1 MSLLKRL
8 KVAQAIT
15 LATLLPMLVAII
27 TLTVVVIMLNKRI
40 SDEQMTEDI
49 VKLSALFDAVAHNHA
64 VERGLTAG
72 FLGSGGLVGK
82 TGVDEQRK
90 KADAASTALL
100 DFDVTSLN
108 MFTSGEFSLLIQPI
122 KEQLSE
128 RASVRQR
135 VDNVAANNGAF
146 DYYSE
151 LNRRSLV
158 AIERL
163 LLKVS
168 DPDSAKLMNAR
179 LQLLW
184 MKERAGQYRGAL
196 NGVFSAGQ
204 TTETRRQA
212 IQFYV
217 RDESIR
223 NELFLLEAPDA
234 WQEKLRNFEASSAWK
249 DVDSAVQ
256 LFNSENDLSSITGPS
271 NWFEIATARIGD
283 INKLGYDI
291 GQSLIQVAR
300 QKTTAV
306 VRLKFVLIALF
317 VIVML
322 PVWMLG
328 MLVRRS
334 ISKRV
339 ALIQHFLNDVSV
351 HKDFNHR
358 LDDES
363 EDEISSIII
372 ALNQHLQDVRASLVR
387 LREHS
392 EHSQDALR
400 QVRTISSTIL
410 SEAEKQFANT
420 DQIATAM
427 AEMSQT
433 SLVIASDMQ
442 GATVETNAVQQR
454 GQDGSH
460 RVKEISESMSEL
472 DREINQTYSIVQQ
485 VSENT
490 DGINQILQTIESIA
504 EQTNLLA
511 LNAAIEAARAGEQ
524 GRGFAVVADEVRNLA
539 SRTQDSTV
547 EIRNMITSLV
557 DSSANAIKSMEHC
570 KQLTDTTAEKVGL
583 NADMIQS
590 LFESVNTL
598 NESIE
603 KVATAAEEQSHV
615 AEDINKNVQ
624 SVTDGSQVI
633 LTSTTDNDGVVQ
645 RMVKNFEVIYD
656 ELSQYKL

>member
-1 MSLLKRL
+1 MKLLKRL

-27 TLTVVVIMLNKRI
+27 TLTVVVTMLNSRI
-40 SDEQMTEDI
+40 ADERMTEDI
-49 VKLSALFDAVAHNHA
+49 VKLSALLDAVAHNHA

-72 FLGSGGLVGK
+72 FLGSGGQVGK
-82 TGVDEQRK
+82 AGVEEQRK

-100 DFDVTSLN
+100 GFDVTSLN
-108 MFTSGEFSLLIQPI
+108 IYTSGEFSVLIQPI

-128 RASVRQR
+128 RATVRQR
-135 VDNVAANNGAF
+135 VDNVATNNGAF

-204 TTETRRQA
+204 TTEIRRQA
-212 IQFYV
+212 IQFYL

-223 NELFLLEAPDA
+223 SELFLLEAPEA
-234 WQEKLRNFEASSAWK
+234 WQEKFRALEASSAWK
-249 DVDSAVQ
+249 DVARAVQ
-256 LFNSENDLSSITGPS
+256 LFNTANDLSSISGPS
-271 NWFEIATARIGD
+271 NWFDIATARIGD
-283 INKLGYDI
+283 INGLGNDI
-291 GQSLIQVAR
+291 GQSLIQLAR
-300 QKTTAV
+300 QKTSAV
-306 VRLKFVLIALF
+306 VRLRLVLIALF
-317 VIVML
+317 VTVML

-339 ALIQHFLNDVSV
+339 ALIQYFLNDVSV
-351 HKDFNHR
+351 HKDFNHQ
-358 LDDES
+358 LEDES

-372 ALNQHLQDVRASLVR
+372 ALNRHLQDVRVSLVR
-387 LREHS
+387 LREYS
-392 EHSQDALR
+392 EHSQEALQ
-400 QVRTISSTIL
+400 QVRSISSTIL
-410 SEAEKQFANT
+410 AEAEKQFANT

-433 SLVIASDMQ
+433 SLFIASDMQ
-442 GATVETNAVQQR
+442 AAAEETNAVQQR

-460 RVKEISESMSEL
+460 RVEEISESMSEL
-472 DREINQTYSIVQQ
+472 DREINQTYSTVQE
-485 VSENT
+485 VADNT
-490 DGINQILQTIESIA
+490 DGTNQILQTIESIA

-524 GRGFAVVADEVRNLA
+524 GRGFAVVADEVRSLA

-557 DSSANAIKSMEHC
+557 DSSTNAIRSMEHC
-570 KQLTDTTAEKVGL
+570 KRLTDSTAEKVGL

-590 LFESVNTL
+590 LFDSVNTL

-603 KVATAAEEQSHV
+603 KVATAAEEQSQV

-645 RMVKNFEVIYD
+645 RMVKNFEVIYG

>member
-1 MSLLKRL
+1 
-8 KVAQAIT
+8 
-15 LATLLPMLVAII
+15 
-27 TLTVVVIMLNKRI
+27 
-40 SDEQMTEDI
+40 
-49 VKLSALFDAVAHNHA
+49 
-64 VERGLTAG
+64 
-72 FLGSGGLVGK
+72 
-82 TGVDEQRK
+82 
-90 KADAASTALL
+90 
-100 DFDVTSLN
+100 

-256 LFNSENDLSSITGPS
+256 LFNAENDLSSITGPS

-460 RVKEISESMSEL
+460 RVQEISESMSEL

-645 RMVKNFEVIYD
+645 CMVKNFEVIYD

>member
-256 LFNSENDLSSITGPS
+256 LFNAENDLSSITGPS

-460 RVKEISESMSEL
+460 RVQEISESMSEL

-645 RMVKNFEVIYD
+645 CMVKNFEVIYD